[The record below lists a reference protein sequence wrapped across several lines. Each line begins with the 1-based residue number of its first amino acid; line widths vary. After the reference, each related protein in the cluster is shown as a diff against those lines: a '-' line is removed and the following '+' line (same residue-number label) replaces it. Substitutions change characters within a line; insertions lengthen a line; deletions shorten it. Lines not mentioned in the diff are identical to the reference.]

1 MAGWAFW
8 VARASWPAAS
18 APGEHA
24 QRIGQHGPYV
34 PEHGR
39 PGVTVDDAVVEGQRQ
54 RGHLAHRELS
64 LVHPWRIL
72 DQAEREDRRL
82 AGGQDGGSRVDPED
96 APVGAGA
103 RAAAGVTG

>member
-1 MAGWAFW
+1 MAGRGARLVRASWLAEGLW
-8 VARASWPAAS
+8 PAGGLWLARASWPAGS

-72 DQAEREDRRL
+72 DQAEREDCRL
-82 AGGQDGGSRVDPED
+82 AGGQE
-96 APVGAGA
+96 
-103 RAAAGVTG
+103 